1 MSTFRNKKVI
11 FHWVTA
17 RQELH
22 RHSRE
27 LWQNH
32 PSPRA
37 SHCYSDSRIVSTSI
51 CLSNK
56 WLSVAK
62 STQYVRRV
70 FSVSTVDCAAQQLR
84 RRSIDWAPLYIET
97 WSSRNFE
104 RAQSGE
110 CLVHQKVRH
119 VRTQPLGPPPPAPTR
134 EHVLETRRQ
143 RDPAQVWQLEG
154 KEKSFELFLAHLM
167 G

>member
-119 VRTQPLGPPPPAPTR
+119 VRTQPLGPPPQHRRVNTCLRLEDNGTPRKCGNLKERRKVLSSSSPT
-134 EHVLETRRQ
+134 
-143 RDPAQVWQLEG
+143 
-154 KEKSFELFLAHLM
+154 
-167 G
+167 